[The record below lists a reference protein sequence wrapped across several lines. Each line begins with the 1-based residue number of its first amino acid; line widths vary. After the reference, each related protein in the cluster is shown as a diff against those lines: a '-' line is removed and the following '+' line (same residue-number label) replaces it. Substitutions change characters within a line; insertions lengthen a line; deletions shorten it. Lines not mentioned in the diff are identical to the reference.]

1 MFLFSVCDWDCELS
15 RTPSHTVSTRR
26 TGIHSDRERERRRWR
41 REEREKQRKQGAA
54 EGAEWRNGKM
64 EGGERKPEGGGKC
77 QMVRLRASV
86 SDGRLQRDG
95 CHRREEIT
103 QPGAQH
109 REGKVLCVDG

>member
-1 MFLFSVCDWDCELS
+1 
-15 RTPSHTVSTRR
+15 
-26 TGIHSDRERERRRWR
+26 
-41 REEREKQRKQGAA
+41 
-54 EGAEWRNGKM
+54 M

-109 REGKVLCVDG
+109 RKGKVLCVDG